1 MSDGGNFRVLV
12 VDDDEI
18 AVAAISYVLAEAGCA
33 VTRLA
38 TPIGVTQIVL
48 AQNIDVV
55 ILDLQMPAL
64 RGDKLAMMLR
74 GNKRLK
80 DVPVVLVSAAPEQ
93 ELRTICRSIPG
104 VVALP
109 KRRMQNELAKLVHE
123 LAVKKRAAVNS
134 ERGLE
139 VGASI
144 VPQAP
149 SIPPAALP
157 RLVFSG
163 AGDGSSREARA
174 SEFVARLPR
183 ELVAMTKLWRETS
196 YGVTHSQLEL
206 LKLLEQL
213 NGECQSLPCASV
225 GAVLSAI
232 EELVKAL
239 RPGARA
245 PGSAS
250 VSVLAALNSL
260 TRIVRDGP
268 DAMHMLDAA
277 PITNRL
283 GIERERL
290 NEAGASGADASEL
303 ARQNAGGG
311 R

>member
-18 AVAAISYVLAEAGCA
+18 AVAAISSVLAEAGCA

-93 ELRTICRSIPG
+93 ELRTICKAIPG

-123 LAVKKRAAVNS
+123 LAVKKRAAS
-134 ERGLE
+134 DGSRGLE

-144 VPQAP
+144 VPHAL
-149 SIPPAALP
+149 SMPPMP
-157 RLVFSG
+157 MRLASSG
-163 AGDGSSREARA
+163 ITEGVSREALA
-174 SEFVARLPR
+174 ATLLSSLPR
-183 ELVAMTKLWRETS
+183 ELVTMTKLWRETS

-206 LKLLEQL
+206 LKVLERL
-213 NGECQSLPCASV
+213 IAGCRKLDYASV
-225 GAVLSAI
+225 GAVLVGI
-232 EELVKAL
+232 EGLVKTL
-239 RPGARA
+239 RAGVRV

-250 VSVLAALNSL
+250 VSVLAALNAL
-260 TRIVRDGP
+260 TRLVRDGA
-268 DAMHMLDAA
+268 DAMHLIDAA
-277 PITNRL
+277 PITARL
-283 GIERERL
+283 AIERERL
-290 NEAGASGADASEL
+290 NEASASGAEAAEP

>member
-18 AVAAISYVLAEAGCA
+18 AVAAISSVLSEAGCA

-93 ELRTICRSIPG
+93 ELRAICRSIPG

-109 KRRMQNELAKLVHE
+109 KRRMQKELSKLVHE
-123 LAVKKRAAVNS
+123 LAVKKRAAADGA
-134 ERGLE
+134 RGLE

-149 SIPPAALP
+149 SVPPMP
-157 RLVFSG
+157 IRFMQSG
-163 AGDGSSREARA
+163 ITEGGSREGLAA
-174 SEFVARLPR
+174 IFLSRLPR
-183 ELVAMTKLWRETS
+183 ELVLMTKLWRETS
-196 YGVTHSQLEL
+196 YGVTHSQQEL

-213 NGECQSLPCASV
+213 IAECRKLEYSAV

-232 EELVKAL
+232 EELVKAV
-239 RPGARA
+239 RAGARA

-250 VSVLAALNSL
+250 VSVLAALNAL
-260 TRIVRDGP
+260 TRIVRDGA
-268 DAMHMLDAA
+268 DAISLIDAA
-277 PITNRL
+277 PITARL

-290 NEAGASGADASEL
+290 NEAAASAPDEQ
-303 ARQNAGGG
+303 ARQNAGGS